1 MTDEQKSSAE
11 LALRNAVWNV
21 QKGHFMAAQSWA
33 ESAAEMLEEANFDQ
47 EQLRKLVVPNEWL
60 TTGDKVVITLSAAV
74 GLWMIVSMITG
85 VWELP

>member
-11 LALRNAVWNV
+11 LALKNAVWNV

-47 EQLRKLVVPNEWL
+47 EQLRKLVAPNELW
-60 TTGDKVVITLSAAV
+60 TTGDKVVITLSASV
-74 GLWMIVSMITG
+74 GLWMVVSMIFG
-85 VWELP
+85 VWSL

>member
-11 LALRNAVWNV
+11 LALKNAVWNV

-47 EQLRKLVVPNEWL
+47 EQLRKLVAPNELW
-60 TTGDKVVITLSAAV
+60 TTGDKVVITLSASV
-74 GLWMIVSMITG
+74 WLWMVVSMITG
-85 VWELP
+85 VWALP

>member
-33 ESAAEMLEEANFDQ
+33 ESAAEMLEEANLDQ
-47 EQLRKLVVPNEWL
+47 EQLRKLVAPNEWL
-60 TTGDKVVITLSAAV
+60 TTGDKVVITLSASV
-74 GLWMIVSMITG
+74 LVWMVVSMITG
-85 VWELP
+85 VWAL

>member
-21 QKGHFMAAQSWA
+21 QKGHFMTAQSWA

-47 EQLRKLVVPNEWL
+47 EQLRKLVAPNELW
-60 TTGDKVVITLSAAV
+60 TTGDKVVITLSASV
-74 GLWMIVSMITG
+74 GLWMVVSMIFG
-85 VWELP
+85 VWSL

>member
-47 EQLRKLVVPNEWL
+47 EQLRKLVAPNELW
-60 TTGDKVVITLSAAV
+60 TTGDKVVITLSASV
-74 GLWMIVSMITG
+74 GLWMVVSMIFG
-85 VWELP
+85 VWSL